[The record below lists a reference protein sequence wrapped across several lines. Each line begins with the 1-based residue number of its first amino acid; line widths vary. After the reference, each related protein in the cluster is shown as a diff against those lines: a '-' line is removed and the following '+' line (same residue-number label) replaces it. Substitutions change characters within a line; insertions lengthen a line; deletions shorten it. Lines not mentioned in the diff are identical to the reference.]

1 MSQGVADGGPA
12 GGERGRGHRQHRRRR
27 LAALVAAALVAGAA
41 LPATAAT
48 ARPDEG
54 PVSPGRDQGGA
65 GVPRGKGGPPEQVPP
80 RGPNW
85 PPLHGEIDLDLPTD
99 PVTCDPLGGDRCMLP
114 FPNDHFT
121 VEDDATVTGRRVDL
135 APAATPAN
143 LDGVHID
150 PTELNRNDGFSPG
163 SAIAVLLPGL
173 DPEASGLAPVT
184 DMAASL
190 DRDAPI
196 VIVDADTGE
205 RHPYWA
211 ELDSRAPDAEHQLLF
226 VRPAR
231 NFLEGHRYIVAIRDV
246 VDRDGAPIA
255 PGDVFR
261 AYRDRVATDAP
272 AVEDRRRHMEDL
284 FHQLRKARVGRSDL
298 TVAWDFTVA
307 SGRNLSERLLA
318 MRDDAF
324 AALGDAAPSFTVT
337 SVAPSGRAN
346 LATEIQG
353 TYQVPSYLTGD
364 GSPGSVLNNGAGP
377 GDAPVPQRNGDYT
390 ARFICTIPDSAT
402 NADGSANPT
411 AAMLYGHGLLGSARE
426 VFGASSRYASIAN
439 VTTCATWWIG
449 MSEDDIGVVLAA
461 LRDMSAFRAIPDRLQ
476 QSMVNVMFL
485 GRLLRHADG
494 FAGHPAFQAGDG
506 TPLIDGDDL
515 VFNGV
520 SQGGILGGAV
530 TAVAQDWDRAFLG
543 VPAMNYSTL
552 LDRSIDFDPFAQVFD
567 PNYPDWVDRQLAIL
581 LAQMLWD
588 RGENNGYAQHLTAD
602 PYPGTDPKQV
612 MLYEAFGDHQVANV
626 ATEVMARSIGAE
638 LRVPAL
644 ADGRSPDV
652 EPFWAIE
659 PAGPL
664 PDSGDSYL
672 VVWDFGTPAPPVGN
686 VPNRAGEDPHGM
698 GRDQF
703 EVLTV
708 AWEFLQHGTLVDTCD
723 GGPCQTLP

>member
-1 MSQGVADGGPA
+1 VLAAVLVGVAVVTAGLPSAAGADRDDEPGAPRGGPSH
-12 GGERGRGHRQHRRRR
+12 ER
-27 LAALVAAALVAGAA
+27 
-41 LPATAAT
+41 
-48 ARPDEG
+48 
-54 PVSPGRDQGGA
+54 
-65 GVPRGKGGPPEQVPP
+65 PR
-80 RGPNW
+80 RGPHW

-99 PVTCDPLGGDRCMLP
+99 PATCDPLGGDRCLLP

-121 VEDDATVTGRRVDL
+121 TEDDATATGRRVDL
-135 APAATPAN
+135 APTSTPAN
-143 LDGVHID
+143 AGGVHID

-173 DPEASGLAPVT
+173 DAEASGLAPIT
-184 DMAASL
+184 DMEASL

-196 VIVDADTGE
+196 ALVDVDTGR

-211 ELDSRAPDAEHQLLF
+211 ELDSRAPDPAHQLLF
-226 VRPAR
+226 IRPAR
-231 NFLEGHRYIVAIRDV
+231 NLLEGHRYIVAIRDV
-246 VDRDGAPIA
+246 VDSDGAAIGPS
-255 PGDVFR
+255 DVFR
-261 AYRDRVATDAP
+261 AYRDRLRTDVP
-272 AVEDRRRHMEDL
+272 EVEARRRHMEDV
-284 FHQLRKARVGRSDL
+284 FHRLRRARVGRRDL
-298 TVAWDFTVA
+298 VLAWDFTVA
-307 SGRNLSERLLA
+307 SGQSLSERLLA

-324 AALGDAAPSFTVT
+324 ADLGDAAPSFTVT
-337 SVAPSGRAN
+337 SVEPSDRAN

-353 TYQVPSYLTGD
+353 TYEVPSYLTGD
-364 GSPGSVLNNGAGP
+364 GGPGTVLNNGEGS
-377 GDAPVPQRNGDYT
+377 GDSPIPQRNGEYT
-390 ARFICTIPDSAT
+390 ARFICTIPDAAT
-402 NADGSANPT
+402 NPDGSADPGAT
-411 AAMLYGHGLLGSARE
+411 MLYGHGLLGSARE

-449 MSEDDIGVVLAA
+449 MSEEDIGAVLAA
-461 LRDMSAFRAIPDRLQ
+461 LQDMSAFRAIPDRLQ
-476 QSMVNVMFL
+476 QSMLNVLFL
-485 GRLLRHADG
+485 GRLLRHPEG
-494 FAGHPAFQAGDG
+494 FAAHPAFQAADG
-506 TPLIDGDDL
+506 TPLIVDDDL

-530 TAVAQDWDRAFLG
+530 SAVAQDWDRVFLG

-552 LDRSIDFDPFAQVFD
+552 LDRSVDFDPFALFFD

-602 PYPGTDPKQV
+602 PYAATGAKQV

-626 ATEVMARSIGAE
+626 ATEVMARTIGTE
-638 LRVPAL
+638 RRVPTL
-644 ADGRSPDV
+644 AAGRSPDV
-652 EPFWAIE
+652 EPFWGIE

-672 VVWDFGTPAPPVGN
+672 VVWDFGTPAPPLEN
-686 VPNRAGEDPHGM
+686 VPNRAGEDPHGQ

-708 AWEFLQHGTLVDTCD
+708 AWEFLQHGTLVETCD